1 MVWYDS
7 SACCRKAE
15 EMWSNLLYGGR
26 NLICEHCFEQ
36 MKAWDCACLGQIS
49 FEGLFCS
56 LTCSEIYFF
65 NVTWSE
71 VFFLLSLE
79 IVLSCILLILK
90 EMVLLLSSEILGL
103 CFK

>member
-1 MVWYDS
+1 
-7 SACCRKAE
+7 
-15 EMWSNLLYGGR
+15 MWSNLLYGGR

-56 LTCSEIYFF
+56 LTSCSEIYFF